1 MKKLLLSAFYCCLAA
16 TAFAQKIADKNSVKG
31 MVTDSITNKPLGY
44 VTLTLKDSV
53 TKRLT
58 KSGLTKDNGI
68 FQFNGLPVK
77 SYQLS
82 VASVGYRSKS
92 IVIPASAWNNVQAAD
107 LGTIELSA
115 TTSELKGISIT
126 AAKPLIKQEI
136 DRLSYDV
143 QADGDSKGLTVMEI
157 LRKVPLITVDGDD
170 NIQLQGSG
178 SYRIFINGKSSA
190 LMTNNPKDV
199 LRSMPANSVQR
210 IEVITTPPA
219 KYDSE
224 GLAGIINIITT
235 KKTADGYSGTATAR
249 YNFPWGPGAYLN
261 GTYKKGKFGIS
272 VSFGEGNQLK
282 TISGRSNYRETFAP
296 YASRFSQQGDRSN
309 KGNNVYGSAEL
320 SYEIDT
326 LNLLTAAINY
336 NKGHYNSYSD
346 YFTQFSSQ
354 SAGAVP
360 QRYNLLNDESY
371 GYKGTDLS
379 LNYQLGFKR
388 NKNQLLTGS
397 YRYSGYQNKDYSNIA
412 TVNQLNYTAPDYNQQ
427 NDAGTR
433 EHTLQL
439 DYVQPVGKLTVE
451 AGAKGIFRNN
461 FSESAAQNRM
471 MLNGEST
478 FADDPSRRN
487 NFTYHQNVL
496 SLYNSYT
503 YQLTSF
509 TVKAGARLEHT
520 HVDADFATSG
530 SSLDM
535 NYFNVVPSLSLQRRF
550 KYNQSLTLGYTNR
563 LERPGIYQL
572 NPFVDRSNPQI
583 ISSGNPALRPVLSYL
598 LELNYSKAGNNT
610 FNIKAS
616 YFYTGNAIQYVTR
629 LLSDTLSENT
639 YANVG
644 TNRIARL
651 DFNDNLPIGKKLNFT
666 LNTNIFYVWISGYV
680 NSIYYQNQGP
690 RTNTFGSLSYKPA
703 DGWQLGLSGGYNRRY
718 ITLQGSSK
726 DYAYSYFNAAKS
738 LFEKKLTLTGTL
750 TNPFQKR
757 YAFTQ
762 YSSTDQFYQSN
773 TNNSYY
779 RGFNLSLVYK
789 FGGLNS
795 DIKKNKRSI
804 SNDDK
809 TSSSNN

>member
-1 MKKLLLSAFYCCLAA
+1 MAA
-16 TAFAQKIADKNSVKG
+16 TAFAQKIADKNSIKG
-31 MVTDSITNKPLGY
+31 AVTDSITHKPLGY
-44 VTLTLKDSV
+44 VTLTLKDSI
-53 TKRLT
+53 TKQLT
-58 KSGLTKDNGI
+58 KNGLTKDDGS
-68 FQFNGLPVK
+68 FEFTALPVK

-82 VASVGYRSKS
+82 VAFVGYKSKS
-92 IVIPASAWNNVQAAD
+92 ISIPVLAWTHVQVVD
-107 LGTIELSA
+107 LGTIELVA
-115 TTSELKGISIT
+115 TTSELKGVSIT
-126 AAKPLIKQEI
+126 ATKPVIRQEI

-143 QADGDSKGLTVMEI
+143 QADADSKGLTVMEM

-178 SYRIFINGKSSA
+178 SYRIFINGKPSA

-249 YNFPWGPGAYLN
+249 YNYPWGPGAYLN

-272 VSFGEGNQLK
+272 ASIGESNQSK

-296 YASRFSQQGDRSN
+296 YASWFSQGGDRSN
-309 KGNNVYGSAEL
+309 IGNSVYGSAEL

-326 LNLLTAAINY
+326 LNLLTAVVNY
-336 NKGHYNSYSD
+336 NKGHYDSYSD
-346 YFTQFSSQ
+346 YLTQFNSQ
-354 SAGAVP
+354 SAGAVS

-371 GYKGTDLS
+371 GYNGTDLS

-412 TVNQLNYTAPDYNQQ
+412 TANQLNYTVPDYNQQ

-433 EHTLQL
+433 EHTVQL
-439 DYVQPVGKLTVE
+439 DYVQPVRKLIIE

-461 FSESAAQNRM
+461 FSEAAAQNRV

-478 FADDPSRRN
+478 YADDPTRRN
-487 NFTYHQNVL
+487 DFTYHQNVF

-503 YQLTSF
+503 YQLTDF

-520 HVDADFATSG
+520 HVNADFATNG
-530 SSLDM
+530 SALDM
-535 NYFNVVPSLSLQRRF
+535 NYINVVPSISLQRRF
-550 KYNQSLTLGYTNR
+550 KNNQSLTLGYTNR

-583 ISSGNPALRPVLSYL
+583 ISSGNPTLRPVLSYL
-598 LELNYSKAGNNT
+598 MELNYSKSGTNT

-651 DFNDNLPIGKKLNFT
+651 DFNDNLPISKKLNFT
-666 LNTNIFYVWISGYV
+666 LNTNIFYVWISGEV
-680 NSIYYQNQGP
+680 NGIFYRNQGP
-690 RTNTFGSLSYKPA
+690 RTNTFGSLTYKPA
-703 DGWQLGLSGGYNRRY
+703 EGWQLGLSGGYNRRY

-726 DYAYSYFNAAKS
+726 DYAYSYFSAAKS

-750 TNPFQKR
+750 TNPFFKR

-779 RGFNLSLVYK
+779 RGFNFSLVYK

-795 DIKKNKRSI
+795 EIKKNKRNI

-809 TSSSNN
+809 TSSNN

>member
-1 MKKLLLSAFYCCLAA
+1 MKKLLLSAALCCMAA
-16 TAFAQKIADKNSVKG
+16 TAFAQKTAGKNSIKGIIADSAG
-31 MVTDSITNKPLGY
+31 HQPLGF
-44 VTLTLKDSV
+44 VTLILKDSLMQK
-53 TKRLT
+53 TI
-58 KSGLTKDNGI
+58 KSGLTKDGGS
-68 FQFNGLPVK
+68 FEWDGLPIK
-77 SYQLS
+77 TYQILIS
-82 VASVGYRSKS
+82 SAGYRNKS
-92 IVIPASAWNNVQAAD
+92 LFLPASLWDADSSVD
-107 LGTIELSA
+107 LGTINLA
-115 TTSELKGISIT
+115 AVTTELKGVSVIAT
-126 AAKPLIKQEI
+126 KAVIKQEI

-143 QADGDSKGLTVMEI
+143 QADPDSKGLTVMEM

-170 NIQLQGSG
+170 NMQLQGSG
-178 SYRIFINGKSSA
+178 SYRIFINGKPSA

-235 KKTADGYSGTATAR
+235 KKTADGYSGTLTAR
-249 YNFPWGPGAYLN
+249 YNYPWGPGAYLN

-272 VSFGEGNQLK
+272 ASIGESNQSK
-282 TISGRSNYRETFAP
+282 TISNRSNYRETFAP
-296 YASRFSQQGDRSN
+296 YVSVFNQSGDRSN
-309 KGNNVYGSAEL
+309 KGNSVYGSGEL

-336 NKGHYNSYSD
+336 NKGQYDSYSD
-346 YFTQFSSQ
+346 YFTQFSSH
-354 SAGAVP
+354 SAGLVS
-360 QRYNLLNDESY
+360 QRYNLLNDGSY
-371 GYKGTDLS
+371 GYNGTDLS

-388 NKNQLLTGS
+388 NRNQLLTSS
-397 YRYSGYQNKDYSNIA
+397 YRYSGYKNSDYSNIA
-412 TVNQLNYTAPDYNQQ
+412 TANSINYHIPDYNQQ

-433 EHTLQL
+433 EHTVQL
-439 DYVQPVGKLTVE
+439 DYVQPVHKLIIE

-471 MLNGEST
+471 ILNGEST
-478 FADDPSRRN
+478 FSDDPTRRN
-487 NFTYHQNVL
+487 DFTYHQNVL

-503 YQLTSF
+503 YQLTNF

-520 HVDADFATSG
+520 HVDADFATNG
-530 SSLDM
+530 SSLAM
-535 NYFNVVPSLSLQRRF
+535 NYINVIPSLSLQRRF
-550 KYNQSLTLGYTNR
+550 KNNQSLTLGYTNR

-598 LELNYSKAGNNT
+598 LELNYSKSGNNT

-651 DFNDNLPIGKKLNFT
+651 DFNDYLPISKKLNFT

-680 NSIYYQNQGP
+680 NSIFYSNQGP
-690 RTNTFGSLSYKPA
+690 RTNTFGSLSYKPS

-726 DYAYSYFNAAKS
+726 DYAYSYFSAAKS
-738 LFEKKLTLTGTL
+738 LFGKKLTLTGTL

-773 TNNSYY
+773 TNNSCY
-779 RGFNLSLVYK
+779 RGFNFSLVYK

-795 DIKKNKRSI
+795 EIKKNKRNI

-809 TSSSNN
+809 TSSN